1 MAERKSEPRS
11 TFHASPADAGLR
23 LDQFLTR
30 SIPDVSRS
38 RVQQL
43 IARGRVSMDGKPA
56 ERTGV
61 KLHGSEEIVVMGTAQ
76 AQPLKARAEK
86 IPLKIIYEDSA
97 LAVIDKPAGMMVH
110 AGAASTADGA
120 EDDPRTSG
128 TLVNALLYHF
138 KKLSQEGGELRPGI
152 VHRLDKDT
160 SGLII
165 VAKTDAAHRQ
175 LAEQFSSRQVRK
187 KYVALVHG
195 WLKAEKGTVT
205 AAIGR
210 DPANRHRM
218 STRTREGRSAV
229 SHYVVTERLETAY
242 GKFTLVEVTI
252 ETGRTHQI
260 RVHLASLG
268 HPVVGDVLYGAPAEL
283 TSTAKVPTRAL
294 PAKTKQTRDRQ
305 LTELARAHS
314 EDAKVHA
321 SPAKPAPGAPPK
333 SLGRNF
339 LHAAELE
346 FKHPVK
352 GEPVALKSS
361 IPLPLRRFLAD
372 LRTARPERRL

>member
-1 MAERKSEPRS
+1 MAERKPDPLNV
-11 TFHASPADAGLR
+11 FHVTTDDIGLR

-30 SIPDVSRS
+30 AIPDVSRS

-43 IARGRVSMDGKPA
+43 IARGRVTVNGKDVT
-56 ERTGV
+56 RTGG
-61 KLHGSEEIVVMGTAQ
+61 KLHGGEEIVVAGSAQ
-76 AQPLKARAEK
+76 AQPLKAKAEK
-86 IPLKIIYEDSA
+86 IALKVVYEDPA

-110 AGAASTADGA
+110 AGAASSADDE

-138 KKLSQEGGELRPGI
+138 KKLSKEGGDLRPGI

-165 VAKTDAAHRQ
+165 VAKTDPAHRK

-195 WLKAEKGTVT
+195 WIKQDTGTIN
-205 AAIGR
+205 ASIGR
-210 DPANRHRM
+210 DPVNRNRM
-218 STRTREGRSAV
+218 STRTREGRSAI
-229 SHYVVTERLETAY
+229 SHYKIVERLETAY
-242 GKFTLVEVTI
+242 GKFSLVEVTI

-268 HPVVGDVLYGAPAEL
+268 HPVVGDVLYGAASAL
-283 TSTAKVPTRAL
+283 TPTAKKPTRAL
-294 PAKTKQTRDRQ
+294 PAKTKQTRDRE
-305 LTELARAHS
+305 LTERARALA
-314 EDAKVHA
+314 EGE
-321 SPAKPAPGAPPK
+321 PAKAAPAKKAKELAPM

-346 FKHPVK
+346 FRHPVK
-352 GEPVALKSS
+352 GDPLALKSS
-361 IPLPLRRFLAD
+361 LPTPLRKFLD
-372 LRTARPERRL
+372 SLRAARP